1 MIASLSSL
9 SSASSDDEDK
19 EQNSLV
25 SDSSPQLPGMK
36 YKPIVLPRIL
46 VADIRRRYTFMF
58 ANVLNS
64 YDCNLIDSF
73 IQRFTIPSVA
83 LEKESF
89 CASISLIGKT
99 LLSTYLSLSLQ
110 TSPDKILRITET
122 QIKQRSDRSG
132 SELISSFDLNFTK
145 IFEVHPGIIAESVVS
160 QFKELSLGESVRVEE
175 REDGESKLVVK
186 KNENETIINNN
197 NNNSSSSSSFSSS
210 SSSSSD
216 LFQSIDRARPHLSVM
231 KFPRLPQPYQFHVQ
245 GKLIFSLNNQ
255 KRIEKIVF
263 RGLAADCPSGPISCL
278 KDC

>member
-1 MIASLSSL
+1 
-9 SSASSDDEDK
+9 
-19 EQNSLV
+19 
-25 SDSSPQLPGMK
+25 
-36 YKPIVLPRIL
+36 
-46 VADIRRRYTFMF
+46 MF

-89 CASISLIGKT
+89 CASISLTGKT

-122 QIKQRSDRSG
+122 QIKQRSDRLG
-132 SELISSFDLNFTK
+132 CELISSFDLNFTK
-145 IFEVHPGIIAESVVS
+145 IFAVHPGIIAESVVN
-160 QFKELSLGESVRVEE
+160 QFKELSLGSSVRVEE
-175 REDGESKLVVK
+175 RENSESKLVVK
-186 KNENETIINNN
+186 KNDKEISIKNDN
-197 NNNSSSSSSFSSS
+197 NNNSSSSSSSD
-210 SSSSSD
+210 D

-245 GKLIFSLNNQ
+245 GKLIFSLNDQ

-263 RGLAADCPSGPISCL
+263 HGLAADCPSGPIPCL